1 MPLKSVPVDDSS
13 DQTFLH
19 LFAEQKS
26 FILHL
31 ARFYRDEIV
40 AVEDLC
46 QEIFLAAWQAFPR
59 FRQASSFR
67 TWLYRIALNICLQSQ
82 RRRQRERRRLAG
94 LCVLCPPSAPMVAA
108 EEAAVRQTQA
118 WKLRAAI
125 RCLPPLDRS
134 LIVLSLDGCMAE
146 NIAEISGLTVNA
158 VYIRLHRLRKRLAQ
172 AIKEDNDAS

>member
-1 MPLKSVPVDDSS
+1 
-13 DQTFLH
+13 
-19 LFAEQKS
+19 
-26 FILHL
+26 
-31 ARFYRDEIV
+31 
-40 AVEDLC
+40 
-46 QEIFLAAWQAFPR
+46 
-59 FRQASSFR
+59 
-67 TWLYRIALNICLQSQ
+67 
-82 RRRQRERRRLAG
+82 
-94 LCVLCPPSAPMVAA
+94 MVAA